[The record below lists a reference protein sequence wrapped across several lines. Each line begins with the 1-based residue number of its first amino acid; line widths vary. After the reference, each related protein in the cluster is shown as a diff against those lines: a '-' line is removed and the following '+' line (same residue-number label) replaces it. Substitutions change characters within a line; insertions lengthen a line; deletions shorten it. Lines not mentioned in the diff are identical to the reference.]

1 MDPLGC
7 PVNPERGFC
16 TPSKAKPNQPW
27 GSAAAAHLV
36 RAGHMVRRGWQHRSP
51 RRWDTDTSTS
61 LHQEREQQHHRTPQ
75 YCRTPTELCG
85 CNGGVARHGAP
96 TPCIPRAPSREG
108 QGETEA
114 RFTSQPLAPGYPPA
128 VPTALSSVSGKW
140 GTQAA
145 PPACSHT
152 PGMAPEPARGSGP
165 TRRHPVAELVPLGP
179 TAAGAA
185 PAGDSTQGR
194 PCPDL
199 HQPPGPRTGRGGPAT
214 PRPTGFS
221 PAAGAAGHSCC
232 REQARAPTTVG
243 LG

>member
-1 MDPLGC
+1 ML
-7 PVNPERGFC
+7 
-16 TPSKAKPNQPW
+16 
-27 GSAAAAHLV
+27 L
-36 RAGHMVRRGWQHRSP
+36 
-51 RRWDTDTSTS
+51 
-61 LHQEREQQHHRTPQ
+61 
-75 YCRTPTELCG
+75 
-85 CNGGVARHGAP
+85 GVARHGAP

-114 RFTSQPLAPGYPPA
+114 RFTTRPLAPGYPSA

-179 TAAGAA
+179 TAVGAA

-199 HQPPGPRTGRGGPAT
+199 HQPPGPRTGRGAPPHPD
-214 PRPTGFS
+214 PRGS
-221 PAAGAAGHSCC
+221 PRQQAPQGTHVVGNRHGHPLPWGWGEKRSSSHPMASKRAS
-232 REQARAPTTVG
+232 RETEA
-243 LG
+243 L